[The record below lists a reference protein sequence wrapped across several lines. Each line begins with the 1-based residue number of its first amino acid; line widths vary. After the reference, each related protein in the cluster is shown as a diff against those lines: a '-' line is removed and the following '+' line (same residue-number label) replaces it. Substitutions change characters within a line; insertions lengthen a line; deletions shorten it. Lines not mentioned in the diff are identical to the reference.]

1 MESSHLPDALGRERR
16 ERRMKTSRLTA
27 RDIVAMKQG
36 GQRIAA
42 LTAYDYTSAQMVD
55 AAGVPLILIG
65 DTLGM
70 VIQGEDTTLPVT
82 LDHIIYHSRCAARG
96 TRQALL
102 VADMPFMTYQISAE
116 EALRNAA
123 RLLTEGKAGAV
134 KIEGG
139 TDMAPTVKRLVTAG
153 IPVCG
158 HLGFTPQS
166 AHTLGGPRIQGR
178 EPSDAASLVA
188 DAKALELA
196 GAFAVVLELVPASVA
211 QEVTHRIS
219 IPTIGIG
226 SGPGCDGEIQ
236 VFHDLFGLYTDFVPR
251 HTRRYLNV
259 AQEIST
265 AARQYAQDV
274 IAGRFPGPE
283 QTCDLGPQAQEEFRS
298 LLECHGNT
306 QPTMSRVSHR
316 RSTR

>member
-1 MESSHLPDALGRERR
+1 
-16 ERRMKTSRLTA
+16 MKTGQLTA
-27 RDIVAMKQG
+27 RDIVAMKRA

-42 LTAYDYTSAQMVD
+42 LTAYDYTSAQMID

-65 DTLGM
+65 DSLGM
-70 VIQGEDTTLPVT
+70 VVQGEDTTLPVT
-82 LDHIIYHSRCAARG
+82 LDQISYHSRCASRG
-96 TRQALL
+96 TRRALL
-102 VADMPFMTYQISAE
+102 VADMPFMTYQISPE
-116 EALRNAA
+116 DALRNAA

-139 TDMAPTVKRLVTAG
+139 TDIAPTVKRIVSAG

-166 AHTLGGPRIQGR
+166 AHALGGPRIQGR
-178 EPSDAASLVA
+178 EPADAVSMVA

-196 GAFAVVLELVPASVA
+196 GAFAIVLELVPAFVA
-211 QEVTHRIS
+211 QEVSQRIA

-236 VFHDLFGLYTDFVPR
+236 VFHDLFGLYTDFLPR

-259 AQEIST
+259 AREISI
-265 AARQYAQDV
+265 AARQYTDDV
-274 IAGRFPGPE
+274 VAGRFPGPE
-283 QTCDLGPQAQEEFRS
+283 QTCDLKPQAKERFHS
-298 LLECHGNT
+298 LLES
-306 QPTMSRVSHR
+306 PSPR
-316 RSTR
+316 

>member
-1 MESSHLPDALGRERR
+1 MLG
-16 ERRMKTSRLTA
+16 MKTSRLTVP
-27 RDIVAMKQG
+27 DVVAMKHG
-36 GQRIAA
+36 GRRIAA

-65 DTLGM
+65 DSLGM
-70 VIQGEDTTLPVT
+70 VVQGEDTTLPVT
-82 LDHIIYHSRCAARG
+82 LDQIIYHSRMVARG
-96 TRQALL
+96 AQRALL
-102 VADMPFMTYQISAE
+102 VADMPFMTYQTSPE
-116 EALRNAA
+116 DALRNAA
-123 RLLTEGKAGAV
+123 RLLTEGRAGAV

-139 TDMAPTVKRLVTAG
+139 VDVAPTVKRMVAAG

-166 AHTLGGPRIQGR
+166 AHTLGVPRIQGR
-178 EPSDAASLVA
+178 DPSDAASLVA

-196 GAFAVVLELVPASVA
+196 GAFAVVLELVPAVVA
-211 QEVTHRIS
+211 QEISRRIS

-236 VFHDLFGLYTDFVPR
+236 VFHDLFGLYTDFLPR

-259 AQEIST
+259 AQDISM
-265 AARQYAQDV
+265 AARQFKEDV

-283 QTCDLGPQAQEEFRS
+283 QTCDLEPQAKERFRS
-298 LLECHGNT
+298 MLGSGTNT
-306 QPTMSRVSHR
+306 NSSRPMR
-316 RSTR
+316 